1 MSAGSVSYRHLWF
14 PLGAVSIWGGNTVI
28 SKMSAGVI
36 APEDISFYRW
46 VLAALLMSP
55 FLARQTWA
63 ARARIRPHLGKIL
76 VLALLGM
83 VLFQSLAYFA
93 AATASATSM
102 GIIASLMP
110 LLTLVLSIRL
120 LSEPP
125 TVGTLAGG
133 ILSLFGLAVLLGRGH
148 PLNLLDQGVVIG
160 DLLMLLATI
169 AYGLYGVMLRRWALP
184 LRTWQL
190 LYMQVLMAVVLLF
203 PGFVLGHHSPITR
216 ANLPILLY
224 AGIAASIISQF
235 LWMRGVAHLGA
246 SRCAIFVNLMPVLT
260 VIIAVAALGEP
271 LHGYHAVGGIITLAG
286 VIMAQ
291 IFKQRLRWRVRAG

>member
-1 MSAGSVSYRHLWF
+1 MRSDQPYKALWF
-14 PLGAVSIWGGNTVI
+14 PLGAVLIWAGNTVI
-28 SKMSAGVI
+28 SKMSASVI

-46 VLAALLMSP
+46 VLAAALMSP
-55 FLARQTWA
+55 FLARSTWA
-63 ARARIRPHLGKIL
+63 VRAQIRPHLGKIL

-110 LLTLVLSIRL
+110 LLTLVLSIKL

-125 TVGTLAGG
+125 TIGTLAGG
-133 ILSLFGLAVLLGRGH
+133 LLSLFGLAVLIGRGH
-148 PLNLLDQGVVIG
+148 PQNLFEQGVVTG

-203 PGFVLGHHSPITR
+203 PGFVLGHRSPITR
-216 ANLPILLY
+216 DNLPILLY
-224 AGIAASIISQF
+224 AGIAASILSQF
-235 LWMRGVAHLGA
+235 LWMRGVAYLGA
-246 SRCAIFVNLMPVLT
+246 SRCSIFVNLMPVFT
-260 VIIAVAALGEP
+260 VIIAVAALGEQ
-271 LHGYHAVGGIITLAG
+271 LHGYHAVGGLITLAG

-291 IFKQRLRWRVRAG
+291 VFKQRLRWRAG

>member
-1 MSAGSVSYRHLWF
+1 MQLKYVWF
-14 PLGAVSIWGGNTVI
+14 PLGAVLIWAGNTVI

-46 VLAALLMSP
+46 VLAAVLMSP
-55 FLARQTWA
+55 FLAKSTWD
-63 ARARIRPHLGKIL
+63 ARAQIKPHLGKIL

-93 AATASATSM
+93 AATSSATSM

-110 LLTLVLSIRL
+110 LLTLLLSIQL

-125 TVGTLAGG
+125 TVGTVAGG
-133 ILSLFGLAVLLGRGH
+133 VLSLFGLAVLIGRGH
-148 PLNLLDQGVVIG
+148 PLALFDQGVVMG

-169 AYGLYGVMLRRWALP
+169 SYGLYGVMLRRWALP

-203 PGFVLGHHSPITR
+203 PGFVFGHHSPLT
-216 ANLPILLY
+216 ADNLPLLLY
-224 AGIAASIISQF
+224 AGIAASIVSQF
-235 LWMRGVAHLGA
+235 LWMKGVSHLGA
-246 SRCAIFVNLMPVLT
+246 SHCSVFVNLMPIFT
-260 VIIAVAALGEP
+260 VAIAVLALGED
-271 LHGYHAVGGIITLAG
+271 LHGYHAIGGGITLAG
-286 VIMAQ
+286 VLMAQ
-291 IFKQRLRWRVRAG
+291 ILKQRLPGRARAG

>member
-1 MSAGSVSYRHLWF
+1 MQIKYMWF
-14 PLGAVSIWGGNTVI
+14 PFGAVLIWAGNTVI

-46 VLAALLMSP
+46 VLAAGLMSP

-63 ARARIRPHLGKIL
+63 ARAQIRPHLGKIL

-93 AATASATSM
+93 AATSSATSM

-110 LLTLVLSIRL
+110 LLTLLLSIQL

-125 TVGTLAGG
+125 TVGTVAGG
-133 ILSLFGLAVLLGRGH
+133 VLSLCGLAVLMGRGH
-148 PLNLLDQGVVIG
+148 PLALFDHGVVIG

-203 PGFVLGHHSPITR
+203 PGFVFGHHTPVN
-216 ANLPILLY
+216 ADNLPILLY

-246 SRCAIFVNLMPVLT
+246 SRCSVFVNLMPVFT
-260 VIIAVAALGEP
+260 VIIAVLALGED
-271 LHGYHAVGGIITLAG
+271 LHGYHAVGGAITLAG

-291 IFKQRLRWRVRAG
+291 SLKQRLPGRVKAG

>member
-1 MSAGSVSYRHLWF
+1 MQIRYIGF
-14 PLGAVSIWGGNTVI
+14 PLGAVLIWAGNI
-28 SKMSAGVI
+28 IINKIAAGVI

-63 ARARIRPHLGKIL
+63 ARAEIRPHLGKIL
-76 VLALLGM
+76 ALALMGM

-93 AATASATSM
+93 AATSSATSM
-102 GIIASLMP
+102 GIITSLMP
-110 LLTLVLSIRL
+110 LLTLLLSIQL

-133 ILSLFGLAVLLGRGH
+133 VLSLLGLTVLIGRGH
-148 PLNLLDQGVVIG
+148 PLDLFDNGVVIG
-160 DLLMLLATI
+160 DLLMLLATV

-190 LYMQVLMAVVLLF
+190 LYMQVLMAMVLLF
-203 PGFVLGHHSPITR
+203 PGFVFGHHSPVTSD
-216 ANLPILLY
+216 NLPVLLY
-224 AGIAASIISQF
+224 AGIAASILSQF

-246 SRCAIFVNLMPVLT
+246 SRCSIFVNLMPVFT
-260 VIIAVAALGEP
+260 VIIAVVVLGEE
-271 LHGYHAVGGIITLAG
+271 LHGYHAVGGLITLVG

-291 IFKQRLRWRVRAG
+291 VLKQRLPMRRAKAG

>member
-1 MSAGSVSYRHLWF
+1 MQLKYVWF
-14 PLGAVSIWGGNTVI
+14 PLGAVLIWAGNTVI

-46 VLAALLMSP
+46 VLAAALMSP
-55 FLARQTWA
+55 FLARQTWN
-63 ARARIRPHLGKIL
+63 ARAQIKPYLGKIL

-93 AATASATSM
+93 AATSSATSM

-110 LLTLVLSIRL
+110 LLTLLLSIQL

-125 TVGTLAGG
+125 TVGTVAGG
-133 ILSLFGLAVLLGRGH
+133 VLSLFGLAVLIGRGH
-148 PLNLLDQGVVIG
+148 PLALFDQGVVVG

-169 AYGLYGVMLRRWALP
+169 AYCLYGVMLRRWALP

-203 PGFVLGHHSPITR
+203 PGFVFGHHSPLTA

-224 AGIAASIISQF
+224 AGIAASIVSQF
-235 LWMRGVAHLGA
+235 LWMKGVSHLGA
-246 SRCAIFVNLMPVLT
+246 SHCSVFVNLMPVFT
-260 VIIAVAALGEP
+260 VIIAVLVLGED
-271 LHGYHAVGGIITLAG
+271 LHSYHAIGGGITLLG
-286 VIMAQ
+286 VMMAQ
-291 IFKQRLRWRVRAG
+291 LLKQRLPGWAKAS

>member
-1 MSAGSVSYRHLWF
+1 MQLKYVWF
-14 PLGAVSIWGGNTVI
+14 PLGAVLIWAGNTVI

-46 VLAALLMSP
+46 VLAAALMSP
-55 FLARQTWA
+55 FLARQTWN
-63 ARARIRPHLGKIL
+63 ARAQIKPYLGKIL

-93 AATASATSM
+93 AATSSATSM

-110 LLTLVLSIRL
+110 LLTLLLSIQL

-125 TVGTLAGG
+125 TVGTVAGG
-133 ILSLFGLAVLLGRGH
+133 VLSLFGLAVLIGRGH
-148 PLNLLDQGVVIG
+148 PLALFDQGVVMG
-160 DLLMLLATI
+160 DLLMLLATVS
-169 AYGLYGVMLRRWALP
+169 YGLYGVMLRRWALP

-203 PGFVLGHHSPITR
+203 PGFVFGHHSPLTA

-224 AGIAASIISQF
+224 AGIAASIVSQF
-235 LWMRGVAHLGA
+235 LWMKGVNHLGA
-246 SRCAIFVNLMPVLT
+246 SHCSVFVNLMPIFT
-260 VIIAVAALGEP
+260 VIIAVLALGED
-271 LHGYHAVGGIITLAG
+271 LHSYHAIGGGITLAG
-286 VIMAQ
+286 VLMAQ
-291 IFKQRLRWRVRAG
+291 MLKQRLPGWAKAG